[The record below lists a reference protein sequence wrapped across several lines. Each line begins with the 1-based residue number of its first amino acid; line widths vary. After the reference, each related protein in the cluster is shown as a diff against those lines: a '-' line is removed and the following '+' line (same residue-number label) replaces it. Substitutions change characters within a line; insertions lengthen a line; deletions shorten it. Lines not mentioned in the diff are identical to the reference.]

1 MSGHS
6 KWANIKHQKGAVD
19 AKRSALFTKLAKN
32 ITVAAR
38 EGGGDLAFNFKLRT
52 AIDAAKAGNVPKDNI
67 ERAIKRGTGEL
78 EGARIEEVVYEGY
91 GPGGAAILVI
101 ALTDSRNRTS
111 SNLKHVFSKN
121 GGNLGAT
128 GAVQWMFM
136 QKGIVRAMPVGRQAE
151 GATMPGDEAQLAL
164 IDAGAED
171 ITVDEDGALLILSPK
186 EALQAVSQAAT
197 AVGITPTSIAIEWLP
212 KERVQAPSDTGGLL
226 ILLEQLDDDEDVDA
240 VFTNVDV

>member
-6 KWANIKHQKGAVD
+6 KWANIKYQKGAVD

-38 EGGGDLAFNFKLRT
+38 EGGGDVSFNFKLRT

-67 ERAIKRGTGEL
+67 ERAVKRGTGEL

-91 GPGGAAILVI
+91 GPGGAAII
-101 ALTDSRNRTS
+101 INALTDSRNRTS
-111 SNLKHVFSKN
+111 SSLKHIFSKN

-128 GAVQWMFM
+128 GAVLWMFLE
-136 QKGIVRAMPVGRQAE
+136 KGIIRVAE
-151 GATMPGDEAQLAL
+151 AALPSDEGQMAL

-171 ITVDEDGALLILSPK
+171 IAVDDDGTLMILSPK
-186 EALQAVSQAAT
+186 EALQAVVQAA
-197 AVGITPTSIAIEWLP
+197 ASIGLVPTSVTIEWLP
-212 KERVQAPSDTGGLL
+212 KEHADAPADTEALL
-226 ILLEQLDDDEDVDA
+226 LLLEALDDDEDVDA